1 MQYMAKVN
9 ERSPLSTFK
18 VMLGVA
24 LKHNYLILWLVS
36 FIILDV
42 HPRTFHQEV
51 AAVWND
57 KAVVMSDCQGRM
69 SDYRYGLY
77 SDTDEFIIPNVD
89 DLRNAWETYAVRI
102 FSISLLL

>member
-9 ERSPLSTFK
+9 ERLPLSTFK
-18 VMLGVA
+18 VMLGIA
-24 LKHNYLILWLVS
+24 SNHSYLILWLVS

-51 AAVWND
+51 PAVWND

-77 SDTDEFIIPNVD
+77 SDVDEFIIPNVD
-89 DLRNAWETYAVRI
+89 DLRKAWVTYAVRI
-102 FSISLLL
+102 LCISLLL